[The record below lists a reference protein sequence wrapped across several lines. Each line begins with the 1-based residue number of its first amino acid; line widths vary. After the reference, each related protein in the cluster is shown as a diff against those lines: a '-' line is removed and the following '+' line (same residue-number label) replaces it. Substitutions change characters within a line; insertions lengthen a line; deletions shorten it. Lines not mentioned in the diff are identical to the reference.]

1 MPPHEVYI
9 GGADS
14 YVRQTMKEDGRN
26 PQKKPYE
33 SPQLR
38 VYANLRELTE
48 ARNSMVGQSDGA
60 YGSFLK
66 TG

>member
-1 MPPHEVYI
+1 MVQERRMPE
-9 GGADS
+9 
-14 YVRQTMKEDGRN
+14 
-26 PQKKPYE
+26 KKPYHK
-33 SPQLR
+33 PRLR

-60 YGSFLK
+60 YGTYLK